1 MRANGRLMLALGCVA
16 SVLSW
21 TARAQVGGEPEPR
34 VVRLGAV
41 AYAPAAVT
49 IFEGIR
55 RYLGAN
61 GLPADYVLYS
71 NYDALVEA
79 LEAGQVDIAWN
90 TPLAHARYHVACGG
104 KSQTLVM
111 RDVDV
116 GFRSVL
122 VARKDARVTGPK
134 DLAGKRLVLGS
145 RDAAEAT
152 VLPRHYLEKE
162 GVDFGAVTIVSLD
175 DEVDLKGNPCSSEHH
190 VLQALRAGRGDAG
203 IIGERLWERVA
214 KGEAKADLDLELVWR
229 TPPFSHCVF
238 TASAD
243 FDPTRAARFRDL
255 MLAMDPTDPTTSEL
269 MRLEGTS
276 QWRAG
281 SSDGFVDLVSA
292 LASPPLGAAEEKRE
306 RQTSP

>member
-1 MRANGRLMLALGCVA
+1 MKTNVRLMLALGCLA

-21 TARAQVGGEPEPR
+21 KAQAQVGGESKPR

-41 AYAPAAVT
+41 AYAPSAVT

-55 RYLGAN
+55 RYLGDN

-71 NYDALVEA
+71 NYDTLVEA
-79 LEAGQVDIAWN
+79 LKAGQVDIAWN
-90 TPLAHARYHVACGG
+90 TPMAHARYHVACGG

-122 VARKDARVTGPK
+122 VARKDARVTEPK
-134 DLAGKRLVLGS
+134 ALVGKRLVLGS

-162 GVDFGAVTIVSLD
+162 GVDFAAVTIVSLD
-175 DEVDLKGNPCSSEHH
+175 EEVDLKGNPCSSEHH
-190 VLQALRAGRGDAG
+190 VLEALRAGRGDAG

-214 KGEAKADLDLELVWR
+214 EGEAKGDLDLELVWR
-229 TPPFSHCVF
+229 SPPFSHCVF
-238 TASAD
+238 TASAG
-243 FDPTRAARFRDL
+243 FDPVVGARFRDL
-255 MLAMDPTDPTTSEL
+255 MLAMDPANPATGEL
-269 MRLEGTS
+269 MRLEGAR

-281 SSDGFVDLVSA
+281 SPDGFVDLVNA
-292 LASPPLGAAEEKRE
+292 LAPAPSGAAAAKRE
-306 RQTSP
+306 TQAGP